1 MRLSSSIRRSLV
13 PEMPISTYSPAT
25 VQPRRSAYSRSSRV
39 SIVGVLPVVGG
50 AHLRVDCDSHLSL
63 QVACCIAGLC
73 SGPGPSGAPFC
84 HSSYRA
90 PVIPRTACHSNS
102 TIPGSDLSDR
112 RFRFL
117 SEGTLAMLQPDAA
130 RWDPTDQPWPPL
142 AFSPLFFLENTSAS
156 TPQITKTPTSGIST
170 TKSSRIAA

>member
-1 MRLSSSIRRSLV
+1 MFVHHARFTSISALTSEAANIIHHRVFYRGGRCASSMRLSSSIRRSLV

-102 TIPGSDLSDR
+102 TIPGSELSDR

-117 SEGTLAMLQPDAA
+117 SERNLFLSFCSCPF
-130 RWDPTDQPWPPL
+130 
-142 AFSPLFFLENTSAS
+142 AFCLWFT
-156 TPQITKTPTSGIST
+156 
-170 TKSSRIAA
+170 